1 MIQRCIAIFLSS
13 GLLLA
18 FCMQAVAGPIE
29 EIEDASVR
37 SYSYDQ
43 IMQGAPALLVPSK
56 ILYREAIDLIEKG
69 EWERARQKLLLAA
82 KLSGDYPD
90 PYFTL
95 AKNELLRFDPDC
107 LPHLITGFDRLAKN
121 FYAQALAGANLALII
136 TIAAIGTLFVTLVH
150 LTVKYWT
157 FIEHSIRERY
167 SARFSFPPASW
178 IGIIFLIALVAMR
191 VGIALYISILIVTV
205 WISLKTKERVLL
217 IGMIVF
223 VSALSFFAPYS
234 NTLAPVVDPGSATRR
249 LSLINER
256 GTDDRL
262 FRLISGIEDPV
273 YGASRDYAVGTLLY
287 RLEILNEARDFLLS
301 SVALDKDF
309 ASAYINL
316 GNVYFKQKDY
326 DKALAGYQSAL
337 TIDGENA
344 LAHYNLGQ
352 TYIEKMLFAESSN
365 SLRRANEL
373 GIEYYKETHPATQFR
388 NTTIYEEGFG
398 VKSLWKLAYM
408 EGKTRKGVFFSEI
421 LGPFLLFPFHYMWI
435 LLLLSTI
442 VAIIIGIKIPKA
454 KRTFNCENCGRPAC
468 SACADE
474 ELSVSLCPDCTG
486 VVEGLSS
493 VKVMEALLRHRRQKI
508 LKGQAKRARLKTLFF
523 PGGAHIH
530 QGKIFAGTFLIT
542 ASLIAIA
549 SLAWRGF
556 YFKDPSSLVESG
568 SIWKLVVPVA
578 VIAYSYI
585 VSFLQ
590 KEPKDSRPFWILPQE
605 LRDIEK
611 KEQGR
616 KTEAVPKETLPW
628 ETADVF

>member
-1 MIQRCIAIFLSS
+1 MIQRCIVILLSA

-18 FCMQAVAGPIE
+18 FCMQAAAGPVE
-29 EIEDASVR
+29 EIENARLR

-43 IMQGAPALLVPSK
+43 IMQGTPALLVPSK
-56 ILYREAIDLIEKG
+56 ILYREAIDLIGKG
-69 EWERARQKLLLAA
+69 EWESARQKLLLAA
-82 KLSGDYPD
+82 SLSGNYPD

-107 LPHLITGFDRLAKN
+107 LPHLVEGFERLAQN
-121 FYAQALAGANLALII
+121 FYVQALAGANLAFII

-150 LTVKYWT
+150 LTRKYWS
-157 FIEHSIRERY
+157 FIEHSIREQY

-178 IGIIFLIALVAMR
+178 IGGIFLIALVSMR
-191 VGIALYISILIVTV
+191 VGIALYIAILIITV
-205 WISLKTKERVLL
+205 WVSLKTKERVVL

-223 VSALSFFAPYS
+223 VSALSFCAPYS

-256 GTDDRL
+256 GTDDEL
-262 FRLISGIEDPV
+262 FRLISGIEDPA
-273 YGASRDYAVGTLLY
+273 YGANRDYAVGTLLY
-287 RLEILNEARDFLLS
+287 RLGILNEARDFLLS
-301 SVALDKDF
+301 SVSMDKNF
-309 ASAYINL
+309 APAYINL
-316 GNVYFKQKDY
+316 GNVYFMQEDH
-326 DKALAGYQSAL
+326 DKALAGYQNAL
-337 TIDGENA
+337 TIDRENA

-352 TYIEKMLFAESSN
+352 TYIKKMLFAESSN

-373 GIEYYKETHPATQFR
+373 GIENYKTTHPATQFR
-388 NTTIYEEGFG
+388 NLTIYEEGFS
-398 VKSLWKLAYM
+398 VRSLWNLAYL
-408 EGKTRKGVFFSEI
+408 EGRTRKGVFFSEI
-421 LGPFLLFPFHYMWI
+421 LGPYLLFPFHYMWI
-435 LLLLSTI
+435 LLLFSTI

-454 KRTFNCENCGRPAC
+454 KRAFSCENCGRPAC

-474 ELSVSLCPDCTG
+474 ELGVSLCPDCAG

-493 VKVMEALLRHRRQKI
+493 VKVMEALLRHRRKKLQKG
-508 LKGQAKRARLKTLFF
+508 LTKRTRRKTLFF

-530 QGKIFAGTFLIT
+530 QDKPFAGTFLIT

-549 SLAWRGF
+549 TLVWRGF
-556 YFKDPSSLVESG
+556 YFKDPSSLIDPG
-568 SIWKLVVPVA
+568 SIWKFIAPVA
-578 VIAYSYI
+578 VIVYSYL

-611 KEQGR
+611 KEHGR
-616 KTEAVPKETLPW
+616 KTETVQKETLPW
-628 ETADVF
+628 ETADII